1 MLLLLNLYFILFLN
15 VHCTLFLTLRF
26 NLFIMSSIMAI
37 CMMFCRKFLIQMPRP
52 LVHHGTDKK
61 KLIDGVMCPAALFCC
76 NAVTFWRG
84 FVSFPPPCSIVS
96 PAQSCNLLATNA
108 WKLKST
114 SYCVGFFS
122 SLLSKVYFYNQFA

>member
-1 MLLLLNLYFILFLN
+1 MKILQILHCIHRHFLWKYIHKAL
-15 VHCTLFLTLRF
+15 VGCSFVIVVKSILHIVFKCTLFLTLRF

-84 FVSFPPPCSIVS
+84 FVIFPPTMFHCFPRTVMQSIG
-96 PAQSCNLLATNA
+96 N
-108 WKLKST
+108 
-114 SYCVGFFS
+114 
-122 SLLSKVYFYNQFA
+122 

>member
-1 MLLLLNLYFILFLN
+1 MYIVRF
-15 VHCTLFLTLRF
+15 FLTLRF

-84 FVSFPPPCSIVS
+84 FVIFPPTMFHCFPHTVMQSIG
-96 PAQSCNLLATNA
+96 NLC
-108 WKLKST
+108 LKT
-114 SYCVGFFS
+114 EKNFLLCWFFPRFYQKYIFTINLH
-122 SLLSKVYFYNQFA
+122 SLVIIF